1 MSVVDEVLT
10 VNILGR
16 SKPAI
21 FKAQSGRSERNGVDG
36 EEVTVS
42 DEGI

>member
-1 MSVVDEVLT
+1 MVDEVLT

-21 FKAQSGRSERNGVDG
+21 IKAQSGRSGRKGVDD
-36 EEVTVS
+36 EEAKLS
-42 DEGI
+42 KQRS